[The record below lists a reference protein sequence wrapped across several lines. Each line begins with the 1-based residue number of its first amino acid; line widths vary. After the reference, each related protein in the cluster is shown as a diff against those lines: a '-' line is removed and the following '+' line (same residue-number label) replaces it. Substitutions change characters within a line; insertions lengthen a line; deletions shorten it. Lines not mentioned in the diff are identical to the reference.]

1 MKKRKILIV
10 DDEVAFLVMLE
21 QSFELEG
28 YEVDTAENAEE
39 ALRLIKEQEYPVMFF
54 DIKMPGMNG
63 IDLFKEVKK
72 IYTDPL
78 VYVMT
83 GYPSQFEQEGCLAM
97 GFRDYFVKPL
107 LFERS
112 WKRLRRGFGRVLPPR
127 HHTSFVTFE
136 SA

>member
-21 QSFELEG
+21 RFFEELEG

-97 GFRDYFVKPL
+97 GFKDYFVKPL
-107 LFERS
+107 LFETLLEAAEKGFRELADP
-112 WKRLRRGFGRVLPPR
+112 RAETQRR
-127 HHTSFVTFE
+127 
-136 SA
+136 